1 MIYFCLLLVNSKIQ
15 RHGSNI
21 DKQSGHVICSYR
33 VVSVYVL
40 KLKQFSILSM
50 MQFIFVDG
58 VSEDMQSN
66 QFDVTGNVNM
76 NCQSSSLTVSPD
88 EPSQSTWSDG

>member
-1 MIYFCLLLVNSKIQ
+1 MIYFCVLLVNSKIQ

-40 KLKQFSILSM
+40 KFKQFSILSM
-50 MQFIFVDG
+50 MQFIYVEL
-58 VSEDMQSN
+58 VKTCN
-66 QFDVTGNVNM
+66 QIN
-76 NCQSSSLTVSPD
+76 LT
-88 EPSQSTWSDG
+88 

>member
-1 MIYFCLLLVNSKIQ
+1 MIYFCVLLVNSKIQ

-50 MQFIFVDG
+50 MQLIYVEL
-58 VSEDMQSN
+58 VKTCN
-66 QFDVTGNVNM
+66 QIN
-76 NCQSSSLTVSPD
+76 LT
-88 EPSQSTWSDG
+88 